1 VKLAYFDCFS
11 GISGDMC
18 LGALVDAGVSLEV
31 LKRELRK
38 LPVRGF
44 SLSGEKVERGGMA
57 ATKVHVKAR
66 GKGSRRWKDVREIIE
81 GSALSPGVKARGL
94 SVFKSLFQAEARVHG
109 KRYDRVHLHELGALD
124 AMVDIMGTLILVER
138 LGIGEVC
145 ASAVNMGG
153 GSTRTSHGTIPVPSP
168 AAAELLKDVPVY
180 SSRDDFELTTP
191 TGAALIRA
199 LATDFGPLPAMRV
212 EEVGVGAGNKD
223 FADMPNILRVFVGTG
238 GPGGGEEVMVM
249 ETNLDD
255 MDPRVVGYVAE
266 RLLEAGALDV
276 WLTQVVMKKG
286 RPGVKLSVL
295 ARREHRP
302 GLQDIIFRETT
313 TLGVRMWSAGRVTLG
328 RNIRKV
334 NTRFGTIRLKEAV
347 LEGAVLRSVPEYEDC
362 VRAARKH
369 GVPLREVME
378 EAKGAG

>member
-1 VKLAYFDCFS
+1 
-11 GISGDMC
+11 
-18 LGALVDAGVSLEV
+18 
-31 LKRELRK
+31 
-38 LPVRGF
+38 
-44 SLSGEKVERGGMA
+44 MA
-57 ATKVHVKAR
+57 ATKVHVKVR

-81 GSALSPGVKARGL
+81 GSALSHEVKRRGL

-199 LATDFGPLPAMRV
+199 LATDFGPLPAMRI

-223 FADMPNILRVFVGTG
+223 FPDMPNILRVFVGTG

-313 TLGVRMWSAGRVTLG
+313 TLGVRMWSDPAEGGGSRRCGPPLGSRVRGLRAGRT
-328 RNIRKV
+328 
-334 NTRFGTIRLKEAV
+334 EARGAPPRGHGGG
-347 LEGAVLRSVPEYEDC
+347 EGG
-362 VRAARKH
+362 
-369 GVPLREVME
+369 GVGS
-378 EAKGAG
+378 AKGYGMIASLPSGRRNVITHRFQAHANESISHFWQD

>member
-18 LGALVDAGVSLEV
+18 LGALVDAGVPLEA

-44 SLSGEKVERGGMA
+44 SLSAEKVERGGMA
-57 ATKVHVKAR
+57 ATKVHVKVR
-66 GKGSRRWKDVREIIE
+66 GKGGRRWKDVREIIE
-81 GSALSPGVKARGL
+81 GSSLSPEVKSGGL
-94 SVFKSLFQAEARVHG
+94 SVFKTLFQAEARVHG

-124 AMVDIMGTLILVER
+124 ALVDIMGTLILIER
-138 LGIGEVC
+138 LGIGKVC

-153 GSTRTSHGTIPVPSP
+153 GSTRTSHGIIPVPSP
-168 AAAELLKDVPVY
+168 AAAELLTGAPVY

-199 LATDFGPLPAMRV
+199 LATDFGPLPPMRI

-223 FADMPNILRVFVGTG
+223 FSDMPNVLRVFVGTG
-238 GPGGGEEVMVM
+238 EPRGGEEVIVM

-255 MDPRVVGYVAE
+255 MDPRVFGYVAE
-266 RLLEAGALDV
+266 RLLEAGALDA

-295 ARREHRP
+295 ARRERQER
-302 GLQDIIFRETT
+302 LQDIIFRETT

-328 RNIRKV
+328 RRIRKV
-334 NTRFGTIRLKEAV
+334 KTRYGAVRLKEAI
-347 LEGAVLRSVPEYEDC
+347 LDGTVLRSVPEYEDC
-362 VRAARKH
+362 KRAARKH
-369 GVPLREVME
+369 GVPLQEVME

>member
-18 LGALVDAGVSLEV
+18 LGALVDAGVPLEV
-31 LKRELRK
+31 LNRELRK

-44 SLSGEKVERGGMA
+44 SLSGGRVQRGGMA
-57 ATKVHVKAR
+57 ATKVHVKVR
-66 GKGSRRWKDVREIIE
+66 GKGSRRWKDVRDIIE
-81 GSALSPGVKARGL
+81 GSALSPQVKKRGL
-94 SVFKSLFQAEARVHG
+94 SVFKSLFHAEARVHG

-124 AMVDIMGTLILVER
+124 AIVDIMGTLILLEK
-138 LGIGEVC
+138 LGIGKVC

-153 GSTRTSHGTIPVPSP
+153 GSTRTSHGIIPVPSP
-168 AAAELLKDVPVY
+168 AAAELLRGVPVY

-191 TGAALIRA
+191 TGAALMRE
-199 LATDFGPLPAMRV
+199 LSTGFGPLPAMRI
-212 EEVGVGAGNKD
+212 EEVGVGAGDTD
-223 FADMPNILRVFVGTG
+223 FPDTPNVLRVFVGTG
-238 GPGGGEEVMVM
+238 EPRGGEEVVVM

-255 MDPRVVGYVAE
+255 MDPRVFGYVAE
-266 RLLEAGALDV
+266 RLLQEGALDA

-295 ARREHRP
+295 ARREHLQS
-302 GLQDIIFRETT
+302 LQDIIFRETT

-328 RNIRKV
+328 RRIRKV
-334 NTRFGTIRLKEAV
+334 KTRFGTIRLKEAILDDTV
-347 LEGAVLRSVPEYEDC
+347 LCSVPEYEDC
-362 VRAARKH
+362 KRAAQNH
-369 GVPLREVME
+369 GVPLLEVMD